1 MRCPYGELFGQDHGF
16 MEYIPATWNESG
28 FYRCLKCG
36 ERSFVEMEET
46 KNLGPCHIC
55 GKPRTRGHHHAKGA
69 EVLKQLPTP
78 SQVVTT
84 ATSVDLNHIL
94 TVLRSKALKLNH
106 AIEILEEIG
115 VKGA

>member
-1 MRCPYGELFGQDHGF
+1 MRCPYGEAFGQDHGA
-16 MEYIPATWNESG
+16 MEYIPATWDSPG
-28 FYRCLKCG
+28 QYRCLMCG
-36 ERSFVEMEET
+36 ERRFVEMEEV
-46 KNLGPCHIC
+46 KNQIPCPIC
-55 GKPRTRGHHHAKGA
+55 GKPRTRGHHHVKGA

-115 VKGA
+115 VKGG